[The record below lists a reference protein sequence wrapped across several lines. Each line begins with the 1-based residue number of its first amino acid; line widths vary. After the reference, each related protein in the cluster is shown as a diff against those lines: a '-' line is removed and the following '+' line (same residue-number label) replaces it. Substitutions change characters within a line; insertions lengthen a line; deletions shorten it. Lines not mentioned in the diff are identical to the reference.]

1 MVNNSCLTLFLA
13 LFFYLCVTIFATVS
27 PQEVHI
33 ISAMD
38 DNALPININCKVQE
52 GLRISRQLRA
62 REVFEFNVNENDV
75 YFCMAVGGKEL
86 ADWHG
91 FEPARD
97 SGHLD
102 IFWKLNKDGVFLS
115 YDKSKWDKKADW
127 ETE

>member
-1 MVNNSCLTLFLA
+1 MA
-13 LFFYLCVTIFATVS
+13 LW
-27 PQEVHI
+27 
-33 ISAMD
+33 
-38 DNALPININCKVQE
+38 
-52 GLRISRQLRA
+52 
-62 REVFEFNVNENDV
+62 
-75 YFCMAVGGKEL
+75 GKEL